1 MARRSSG
8 VPGHDVRPAG
18 FYLLTSLLVDLGWP
32 GLDNFRREFWANRIV
47 LMMGEPIVLALIG
60 VLVSATRGRP
70 KWHLHRGV
78 RS

>member
-1 MARRSSG
+1 
-8 VPGHDVRPAG
+8 
-18 FYLLTSLLVDLGWP
+18 VDLGWP